1 MADRLLASALVAA
14 LLASAL
20 PAGAQED
27 RKVEI
32 VNDTGVTMLKFFGSN
47 QKSDSWEEDI
57 LGDDVLSPGQSVV
70 INFDDGTGYC
80 LFDFRAVFDDGD
92 ELIDRG
98 INVCEIGL
106 FRYY

>member
-1 MADRLLASALVAA
+1 MGHRLLFSAIIAA
-14 LLASAL
+14 LCASAL
-20 PAGAQED
+20 PVGAQED

-47 QKSDSWEEDI
+47 QKTDSWEEDI
-57 LGDDVLSPGQSVV
+57 LGDDILSSGQSVV

-98 INVCEIGL
+98 INVCEIGT